1 MDTDYLKE
9 KANCLRNE
17 MNHLWT
23 GTFITCGGAVGFSV
37 FEQKSFLISLY
48 IITGIFLTTL
58 FINGYMIRRTQLT
71 QIVKEL
77 KERGKENGT
86 HL

>member
-1 MDTDYLKE
+1 MNADYLKE

-23 GTFITCGGAVGFSV
+23 GTFITCGGAIGFSV
-37 FEQKSFLISLY
+37 LEQKSLLVCIYMVMGL
-48 IITGIFLTTL
+48 FLTIL

-71 QIVKEL
+71 QIVKIL
-77 KERGKENGT
+77 KEKGE
-86 HL
+86 

>member
-17 MNHLWT
+17 MSHLWT

-48 IITGIFLTTL
+48 IIIGIFLT
-58 FINGYMIRRTQLT
+58 INGYMIRRTQLT

>member
-1 MDTDYLKE
+1 
-9 KANCLRNE
+9 

-23 GTFITCGGAVGFSV
+23 GIFITCGGVIGFSV
-37 FEQKSFLISLY
+37 NFLISMY
-48 IITGIFLTTL
+48 VIIGIFLTVL

-77 KERGKENGT
+77 KEQGKQNGKY
-86 HL
+86 L

>member
-17 MNHLWT
+17 MSHLWT
-23 GTFITCGGAVGFSV
+23 GTFITCGGAIGFSV
-37 FEQKSFLISLY
+37 LEQKNSY
-48 IITGIFLTTL
+48 IFIYITFGLLLTIL
-58 FINGYMIRRTQLT
+58 FINGYMLRRTQLT

-77 KERGKENGT
+77 KERGK
-86 HL
+86 